1 MVTHNV
7 RIIRALL
14 HRDLKVLSS
23 QLVSRF
29 IDGIIIVGLQ
39 IVEFCYLLPI
49 MGLSAQ
55 LIGPLFLG
63 TLVLIIFHMGFSMSL
78 RHLHDLHSDRFIDY
92 QITLPL
98 RWQWLLIS
106 YIIFFI
112 IEVSIIAIPLLATA
126 ILFFKSQFGI
136 IHINFLALP
145 FIYLISLIF
154 LGLVFLYLP
163 FAYSFEW
170 FNDNIWPRRLSPL
183 LMLSSSFLPWKQVHA
198 FAPIIGQALLLNP
211 LTYVAD
217 GLRSALIGGPDFIP
231 VWRCIFILSIV
242 TVILITIFM
251 IQTKR
256 RLDIV

>member
-1 MVTHNV
+1 MITHNL
-7 RIIRALL
+7 RIISALL
-14 HRDLKVLSS
+14 HRDLKVLSA

-29 IDGIIIVGLQ
+29 IDGAVIVGLQ
-39 IVEFCYLLPI
+39 IVEFCYILPL
-49 MGLSAQ
+49 MGLSPQ

-63 TLVLIIFHMGFSMSL
+63 TLVLIIFHMGFAMSL
-78 RHLHDLHSDRFIDY
+78 RHLHDLQSDRFIDY
-92 QITLPL
+92 QLTIPV

-106 YIIFFI
+106 YIISFI
-112 IEVSIIAIPLLATA
+112 IEVSIIAIPLLTIS

-136 IHINFLALP
+136 IEVNFLGIAS
-145 FIYLISLIF
+145 IYFISLIF

-183 LMLSSSFLPWKQVHA
+183 LMLSSCFLPWKQVHA
-198 FAPIIGQALLLNP
+198 FAPIIGQILLLNP

-217 GLRSALIGGPDFIP
+217 GLRSALIGGPDFIS
-231 VWRCIFILSIV
+231 VWRCVL
-242 TVILITIFM
+242 ILIIVSCVLAGIFM